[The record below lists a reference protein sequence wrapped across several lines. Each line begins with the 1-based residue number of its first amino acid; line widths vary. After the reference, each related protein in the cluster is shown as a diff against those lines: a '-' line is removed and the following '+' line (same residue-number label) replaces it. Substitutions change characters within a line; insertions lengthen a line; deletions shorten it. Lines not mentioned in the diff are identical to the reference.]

1 MASLATGGGPAM
13 PGIYPDGC
21 PPFSPFSGLFPYISG
36 EVTAPGAG
44 CPPGLSGGNVSAAC
58 MWAGAVCGEGLLK
71 LYMG

>member
-1 MASLATGGGPAM
+1 M

-21 PPFSPFSGLFPYISG
+21 PPFSPLSDLFPYISG

>member
-1 MASLATGGGPAM
+1 M

-21 PPFSPFSGLFPYISG
+21 LPFSPFSGLFPYISG